1 MDDPRAEPIP
11 DDTTPPDTIAAFDAE
26 LLAKISGRRLRVG
39 GNNPVMLDDPSRLWL
54 VLQGHLDI
62 YAVEAEAG
70 EVVGTGTHI
79 VRVLPGS
86 VLMGVAPLPIEPTGR
101 RLHLRAVAALGT
113 YLYEAQRTDIE
124 GEDFDIIVV
133 DWIDRWVGYLSAA
146 LPGASVPRNVRQVE
160 AEPRQDV
167 PAGTGHLRAIRGH
180 GLGNGRCRR
189 MRIPG
194 CCRAVAAPG
203 RSVAADQRPYLAHRH
218 GPERVEPDLHAH
230 GLAARF
236 PVGIPGPLP
245 RAAVAH
251 LHAMILAS
259 RERAGARLQRW
270 LLTNSAIFG
279 LALQRLGG
287 VLSTAVPPPPVSADQ
302 GDELLLVSLQAVA
315 GHLGMSMRQPRQA
328 LDRRVA
334 DPLLECCRAS
344 RVRSRTVLLE
354 RGWHRADN
362 GPLLGYRGAD
372 RQPVA
377 LLPTARRRYEMYDP
391 ATGDRLPV
399 TETVATELAG
409 EAVMLYRPFP
419 PQPMTVKGVLR
430 FAARGLWGDF
440 RLIVVMGLLAGII
453 ALLLPVLS
461 GELFS
466 EVIPRADLN
475 THASIVVALVFAA
488 FGTAVFEIVR
498 GTSLLRVQGRMDGV
512 LQSAVWDRLL
522 ALPLSFFRRYNAG
535 DLADR
540 ANSINAIREIL
551 TGVTVQ
557 TAIEAVFSLF
567 SFALLFYYSWELA
580 LVATGLM
587 LVVLLVTILLTTL
600 QLPHQRALFE
610 GMGKLQGVVFQCLV
624 GIAKLRS
631 SASEVRAFARWAEHY
646 AELKRRTFSIRVFA
660 ALQRAFNAGFPAVAT
675 LTIFAYVVY
684 GLLQADP
691 PTEFNVGDFVAFNAS
706 LGQFLASVLSL
717 TAALTTIVAIDPL
730 YRRAAPI
737 LMAVPEVTDD
747 KSDPGELQGAVEFSH
762 VTFRYLEEGPPVLDD
777 LTLTIHQGE
786 YVAFVGGSGSGKSTI
801 LRLLLGF
808 EQPEAGGIYL
818 DGRDLNSLDV
828 TMVRAQIG
836 VVLQSGRLMA
846 GSIFDNIVGQ
856 SPLTL
861 DDAMEAA
868 EMAGLGDD
876 IRSMPMGLQTVLSEG
891 AGTLSGGQ
899 KQRLMIARALVRR
912 PRILLLDEATSAL
925 DNRTQA
931 IVNQS
936 LDRLKLTRIVVAH
949 RLSTI
954 VNADRLFVVSEG
966 RIGETGTFRELMAL
980 GGEFAAL
987 ASRQMV

>member
-1 MDDPRAEPIP
+1 MDDPRAEPVS

-160 AEPRQDV
+160 AEPRQDL
-167 PAGTGHLRAIRGH
+167 PAGLAISAQYEDTVWVTVDAGECAFLGAAELSLRPGDPSLPISDRTWLTATVPSVLSPIYTPTALLH
-180 GLGNGRCRR
+180 GSLW
-189 MRIPG
+189 
-194 CCRAVAAPG
+194 A
-203 RSVAADQRPYLAHRH
+203 SLD
-218 GPERVEPDLHAH
+218 
-230 GLAARF
+230 RF
-236 PVGIPGPLP
+236 HELLL
-245 RAAVAH
+245 RH
-251 LHAMILAS
+251 LHAMILAG
-259 RERAGARLQRW
+259 RERAEASLQRR

-287 VLSTAVPPPPVSADQ
+287 VLSTAAPPPPVPADQ

-315 GHLGMSMRQPRQA
+315 GYLGMSMRQPRQA

-399 TETVATELAG
+399 SEMVATELAG

-430 FAARGLWGDF
+430 FAARGLLGDF

-453 ALLLPVLS
+453 ALLLPMLS

-777 LTLTIHQGE
+777 LTFTIHQGE

-966 RIGETGTFRELMAL
+966 GIGESGTFRDLMAL